1 MTESETL
8 WSRKQWFNFVYVHV
22 ANAYGFFRPLKRY
35 FTEEN
40 YVQNVFTKQ
49 LVSPSS
55 DEFLVS
61 PGIFVVVTSS
71 WIIVCPKSRFV

>member
-8 WSRKQWFNFVYVHV
+8 WSRKQWFKFVYVHV
-22 ANAYGFFRPLKRY
+22 GNAYGFFRPLKRY